1 MSNVVSYALLVSSTN
16 TYCFMA
22 VAGDTVE
29 FSHYHVTFISII
41 DQGTNRL

>member
-1 MSNVVSYALLVSSTN
+1 MLYLNNAQLVSSTN
-16 TYCFMA
+16 TYLV

-29 FSHYHVTFISII
+29 FSHYYVTFISII